1 MHYKTFFCLFI
12 ISPIVDCGEK
22 STLLSMPI
30 VCKNCTNEF
39 EGKFCPQCGQKAKTK
54 RITTKQVFSEVRQ
67 RIFHYEQGF
76 WYTSKQLLTRPG
88 HSIREYLEGK
98 RVKHIKPVKFMFW
111 TSAISFLLFHLIGL
125 DKEMAQKIAE
135 QQGTSS
141 PIGQQLSQKIF
152 QTFSDHPAIMMFL
165 MIPMIAFWSW
175 LLFRRR
181 GYNFAEHFVLNTF
194 LMGDLS
200 LASIATLPISKLLS
214 SISTGTLLMTLFSL
228 GIWVVYFSWAYAQFF
243 QQRKI
248 GVWLKGG
255 LAILL
260 GYLFMII
267 LVSILTAVVVI
278 FFRPQLEAWIMN

>member
-1 MHYKTFFCLFI
+1 
-12 ISPIVDCGEK
+12 
-22 STLLSMPI
+22 MPI